1 MKTDIWNQPTN
12 AFFSVTLYV
21 KSNENGN
28 LFDDHVEKD
37 KKKIYKKIFEFFLS
51 CFNAV
56 ENVKIKPCYF

>member
-12 AFFSVTLYV
+12 AFFSVTLFV

-37 KKKIYKKIFEFFLS
+37 KKKKLQKNIWIFSILF
-51 CFNAV
+51 
-56 ENVKIKPCYF
+56 